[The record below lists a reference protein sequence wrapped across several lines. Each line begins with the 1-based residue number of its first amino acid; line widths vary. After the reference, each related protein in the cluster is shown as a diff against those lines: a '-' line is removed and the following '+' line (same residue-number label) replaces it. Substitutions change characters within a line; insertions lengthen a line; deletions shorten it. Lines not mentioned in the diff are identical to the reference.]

1 MKSIVRLYIESRVLT
16 KLFFAMI
23 IAGVPLNL
31 YHNRYYDSNWTVSEW
46 LISYAGGFV
55 RRGLPGSIIH
65 AFSTLSNISPIY
77 IIWVICLLAYSL
89 LIVLLWMLCKGKIY
103 SSLLSSQLLLLAP
116 LIGNFFIRKDIF
128 CLALLGL
135 SLLIIPKH
143 KTKRSSSYASIIMIN
158 LLCSTSILTHESYA
172 IWALPGVIYLL
183 STFFFGSAKE
193 NLPRIAL
200 STLSMTPSILT
211 FALCIIN
218 KGSTFHSASIHQSWQ
233 ELASILA
240 SEGTLFQD
248 LPNYWSAIG
257 AIGWST
263 WFAIRLHL
271 SILNDFSYGIWI
283 PGAWALTI
291 YICINLFTSGGPRQY
306 QHIRR
311 NIILL
316 QSTTFLPLSLLGWDH
331 GRWMF
336 LWIGSSA
343 LMSGFYLSARNKI
356 LYSPLIEADS
366 ALIQKIAPGIR
377 SCNTWTYT
385 LLFLGIPGCCWS
397 IKGYLL
403 STTLGY
409 NIRIAK
415 ELTRILTF

>member
-1 MKSIVRLYIESRVLT
+1 
-16 KLFFAMI
+16 MI

-31 YHNRYYDSNWTVSEW
+31 YRNRYYDSNWTVSEW
-46 LISYAGGFV
+46 LISYAGGFI

-65 AFSTLSNISPIY
+65 ALSTLLGISPIY
-77 IIWVICLLAYSL
+77 IIWAICLLAYSL
-89 LIVLLWMLCKGKIY
+89 LIFLLWVLCKGTI
-103 SSLLSSQLLLLAP
+103 STSLLSSQLLLLAP

-135 SLLIIPKH
+135 SLLTISKH
-143 KTKRSSSYASIIMIN
+143 KTKSTSSHASILIIN
-158 LLCSTSILTHESYA
+158 LLCTTSILTHESYA
-172 IWALPGVIYLL
+172 FWALPGVIYLL
-183 STFFFGSAKE
+183 SIFFFGSSKKAF
-193 NLPRIAL
+193 PRIIL
-200 STLSMTPSILT
+200 STLSMAPSIII
-211 FALCIIN
+211 FALCIFN

-233 ELASILA
+233 ELAPILA
-240 SEGTLFQD
+240 SEGALFKD
-248 LPNYWSAIG
+248 FPNYWSAIG

-271 SILNDFSYGIWI
+271 SILNNFSYGIWI

-291 YICINLFTSGGPRQY
+291 YICINLFTSGGPKSY

-331 GRWMF
+331 GRWIF
-336 LWIGSSA
+336 LWVGSSA
-343 LMSGFYLSARNKI
+343 LMSGFYISAKNKI
-356 LYSPLIEADS
+356 LHSPLIESDS
-366 ALIQKIAPGIR
+366 TLIQKIAPGIR

-385 LLFLGIPGCCWS
+385 LLFLGIPSCCWS

-403 STTLGY
+403 HTSLGY
-409 NIRIAK
+409 GISLAK
-415 ELTRILTF
+415 GLIRILTFSMN